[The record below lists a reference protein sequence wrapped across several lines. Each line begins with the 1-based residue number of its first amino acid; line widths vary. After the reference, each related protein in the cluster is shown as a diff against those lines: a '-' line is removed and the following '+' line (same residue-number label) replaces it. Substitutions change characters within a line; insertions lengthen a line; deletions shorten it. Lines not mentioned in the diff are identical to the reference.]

1 MIASFSAFVLAL
13 AGSASAVSTAALVAQ
28 LRNAPTNVDRISAL
42 NDSDVC
48 HIQYHTGI
56 MSEY

>member
-13 AGSASAVSTAALVAQ
+13 AGSTSAVSTAALVAQ

-48 HIQYHTGI
+48 RFHLHVASKY
-56 MSEY
+56 